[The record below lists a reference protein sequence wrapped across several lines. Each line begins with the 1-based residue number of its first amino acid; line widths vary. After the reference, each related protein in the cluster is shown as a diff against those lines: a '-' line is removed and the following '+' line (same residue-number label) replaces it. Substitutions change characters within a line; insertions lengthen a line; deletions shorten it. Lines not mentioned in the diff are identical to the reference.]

1 MHIAVVGVI
10 TKPITPHPLGGTE
23 AFTYLLVSGLV
34 KRGHEVTLYCAKG
47 SQTPAQHQV
56 EICDPAEAMG
66 SESNVEFVYPYTLL
80 EIRRI
85 IRDIQEKKFDI
96 LHVNFL
102 KTFLLSYFADQI
114 PIPILHTI
122 HRDFMSS
129 SRLFGVYEKIG
140 FHKNESFAFVSERA
154 RSMSLL
160 KERTY
165 TIHNGID
172 IAQYPKS
179 SRSDQKS
186 FLWLSR
192 IDPFKGP
199 KEAAQAAKEAGV
211 PLLLSG
217 DIDRQKYQDYFDRE
231 IAPLLTDT
239 IVYEKPG
246 DMAHKI
252 ALYSQAKAYVFPIQ
266 WEEPFGLVVVEAL
279 SCGTPVIAFNRGA
292 MAEIIE
298 DGVNGYLVP
307 QELGVAGIVAA
318 IRAVNALSPDAYGQ
332 MRNRCHTSAAEK
344 FSSDRMVSSYE
355 GLYQQLVGAV

>member
-1 MHIAVVGVI
+1 MRIAVAGVI

-34 KRGHEVTLYCAKG
+34 KRGHEVTLYCSKG

-56 EICDPAEAMG
+56 EICDPDEAMG
-66 SESNVEFVYPYTLL
+66 GESNVEFVYPYTLL

-85 IRDIQEKKFDI
+85 IADIGKKQFDI

-114 PIPILHTI
+114 AIPILHTI

-129 SRLFGVYEKIG
+129 RKLFGVYEKIG

-154 RSMSLL
+154 RTMSIL
-160 KERTY
+160 KERTH
-165 TIHNGID
+165 TVHNGID
-172 IAQYPKS
+172 IASYPPS
-179 SRSDQKS
+179 PRSDQHT

-192 IDPFKGP
+192 IDPLKGP
-199 KEAAQAAKEAGV
+199 KEAVQAAKDAGV
-211 PLLLSG
+211 SLLLSG
-217 DIDRQKYQDYFDRE
+217 DIDRQKYQDYFDRD
-231 IAPLLTDT
+231 IAPFLSDT

-246 DMAHKI
+246 DTAHKI

-307 QELGVAGIVAA
+307 PEKGVAGIVEA
-318 IRAVNALSPDAYGQ
+318 IHTINALSPEAYQQ
-332 MRNRCHTSAAEK
+332 MRIRCHTIAAEK
-344 FSSDRMVSSYE
+344 FSADRTVASYE
-355 GLYQQLVGAV
+355 TLYQQLIGTV

>member
-1 MHIAVVGVI
+1 MRIAVAGLI

-34 KRGHEVTLYCAKG
+34 KRGHEITLYCAKG
-47 SQTPAQHQV
+47 SQTPAQNQV
-56 EICDPAEAMG
+56 EICDPADAMG
-66 SESNVEFVYPYTLL
+66 EESNVEFVYPYTLL
-80 EIRRI
+80 EIRKLI
-85 IRDIQEKKFDI
+85 SDIQKGGFDI

-114 PIPILHTI
+114 SIPILHTI

-129 SRLFGVYEKIG
+129 PRLFGVYEKIG
-140 FHKNESFAFVSERA
+140 FHDNESFAFVSERA

-160 KERTY
+160 KEQTY

-172 IAQYPKS
+172 IAWYPRS
-179 SRSDQKS
+179 DRSDQKT

-192 IDPFKGP
+192 IDPLKGP

-211 PLLLSG
+211 SLVLSG

-231 IAPLLTDT
+231 IAPLLSET

-252 ALYSQAKAYVFPIQ
+252 ALYSQAKAYIFPIQ

-307 QELGVAGIVAA
+307 PEKGVIGIVEA
-318 IRAVNALSPDAYGQ
+318 IRRVNSLSSDAYGH
-332 MRNRCHTSAAEK
+332 MRTRCHEIAAEK
-344 FSSDRMVSSYE
+344 FSSDRMVASYE
-355 GLYQQLVGAV
+355 GLYQQLVGSS